1 MSATLREVAER
12 AGVSIRT
19 VSNVVNGYRYVA
31 DATRTRVQA
40 AVDELG
46 YRPNAA
52 ARNLRSRR
60 TGIIALGV
68 PELSQP
74 YFAELA
80 DLVID
85 QAAALSYTVVIEPT
99 GGTAAGERK
108 LAVDRDSPLAY
119 DGLILSPLALGYKE
133 LSTRDS
139 GAPAVMLGERGT
151 RRLFDHVGIDN
162 VAAAREATRHLLE
175 AGCRRPAVIGAQP
188 GSLTNTATY
197 RLRGFRKA
205 LAEAHLP
212 LSPERVAHVP
222 EFSRAAGAAAMSEL
236 LELSEPPDAVF
247 CFNDALALGAMRA
260 ASAVGVRI
268 PDDLAVVGCDD
279 IEDSRYVTPTLSTI
293 APDKAEIARLA
304 VTRLVARIRGD
315 AAQPAHYPAPYRLV
329 PRESSEPVRRS

>member
-1 MSATLREVAER
+1 MTATLRDVAER

-19 VSNVVNGYRYVA
+19 VSNVVNGYRHVA
-31 DATRTRVQA
+31 DATRTRVQT

-85 QAAALSYTVVIEPT
+85 QAAAHAYTLVIEPT
-99 GGTAAGERK
+99 GGTAAGERR
-108 LAVDRDSPLAY
+108 LAVARDSPLAY

-133 LSTRDS
+133 LSTRDG

-162 VAAAREATRHLLE
+162 VAAARAATEHLI
-175 AGCRRPAVIGAQP
+175 GTGRRRLAAIGAQP

-197 RLRGFRKA
+197 RLRGFRAA
-205 LAEAHLP
+205 LDAANLP
-212 LSPERVAHVP
+212 LPAERIAGVA
-222 EFSRAAGAAAMSEL
+222 EFGRAAGAAAMTQL
-236 LELSEPPDAVF
+236 LALDEPPDAVF
-247 CFNDALALGAMRA
+247 CFNDALALGALRA
-260 ASAVGVRI
+260 ASARGVRV
-268 PDDLAVVGCDD
+268 PDDLAIVGCDD
-279 IEDSRYVTPTLSTI
+279 IEDSRFVTPTLTTI

-304 VTRLVARIRGD
+304 VERLIARIRGD
-315 AAQPAHYPAPYRLV
+315 ASTPRHYPAPYTLM
-329 PRESSEPVRRS
+329 PRESSGP